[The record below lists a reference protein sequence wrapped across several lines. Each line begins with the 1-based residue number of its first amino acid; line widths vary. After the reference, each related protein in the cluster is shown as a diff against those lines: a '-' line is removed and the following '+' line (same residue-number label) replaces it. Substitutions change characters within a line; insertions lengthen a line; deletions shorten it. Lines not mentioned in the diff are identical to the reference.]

1 MPTMVKN
8 AKKIAESSWFNN
20 FIIAMIILAGILV
33 GLETEK
39 RIVNSYAAIINFLD
53 SVILFIFTV
62 EIVIKMAAE
71 GNKPWNYFRDSW
83 NQFDFMI
90 VFLSLV
96 APILPVDTSFLPILR
111 LVRIFRV
118 IRLVAAIPNL
128 RLLVEALL
136 RSLSSIFYIGLFLL
150 LLFYIYGTMAVI
162 IFGEN
167 DPIHFKNIPLAVLS
181 LFRVITL
188 EDWTD
193 VMYINMYGCDQYG
206 YGGYEHLC
214 TNPSAMPVGAALFF
228 ISFVAIG
235 TMIVLNLF
243 IGVVLNS
250 MDKVEEEEKE
260 KQKQNLLKALKS
272 NQENSLSNQIT
283 HLQETLN
290 NVNMELDLL
299 KRQVEKKGLGNF

>member
-8 AKKIAESSWFNN
+8 AQKIAESSWFNN

-260 KQKQNLLKALKS
+260 KQNLLKALKS

-290 NVNMELDLL
+290 SVNMELDLL
-299 KRQVEKKGLGNF
+299 KRQVEKSG

>member
-1 MPTMVKN
+1 
-8 AKKIAESSWFNN
+8 
-20 FIIAMIILAGILV
+20 MIILAGILV
-33 GLETEK
+33 GIETEK
-39 RIVNSYAAIINFLD
+39 RIANSYGVLINFFD

-62 EIVIKMAAE
+62 EIVIKMVAE
-71 GNKPWNYFRDSW
+71 GNKPLNYFRDSW

-162 IFGEN
+162 TFGEN
-167 DPIHFKNIPLAVLS
+167 DPIHFKNIPIAALS

-214 TNPSAMPVGAALFF
+214 TNPFAMPVGAALFF

-243 IGVVLNS
+243 IGVVLKS
-250 MDKVEEEEKE
+250 MDQVEEEEKE
-260 KQKQNLLKALKS
+260 KEKENFLKALTS
-272 NQENSLSNQIT
+272 NKENSLSNQIT
-283 HLQETLN
+283 HIQETLN
-290 NVNMELDLL
+290 SVNMELDLL
-299 KRQVEKKGLGNF
+299 KSQVDKAN

>member
-1 MPTMVKN
+1 MVQTS
-8 AKKIAESSWFNN
+8 KKIAESSWFNN

-33 GLETEK
+33 GIETEK
-39 RIVNSYAAIINFLD
+39 SIANSYGAIINFLD
-53 SVILFIFTV
+53 GIVLFIFTV
-62 EIVIKMAAE
+62 EIVIKMVAE

-90 VFLSLV
+90 VFLSLI
-96 APILPVDTSFLPILR
+96 APILPIDTSFLPILR

-118 IRLVAAIPNL
+118 IRLVTAIPNL

-214 TNPSAMPVGAALFF
+214 TNPSAMPVGGALFF
-228 ISFVAIG
+228 VSFVAIG

-243 IGVVLNS
+243 IGIVLKS
-250 MDKVEEEEKE
+250 MDKVEEQEKE
-260 KQKQNLLKALKS
+260 KEKENFLKALKS
-272 NQENSLSNQIT
+272 NKDNSMSNKITYIQEMLNSL
-283 HLQETLN
+283 
-290 NVNMELDLL
+290 NMELDLL
-299 KRQVEKKGLGNF
+299 KRQVDKRELENF

>member
-8 AKKIAESSWFNN
+8 AQKIAESSWFNN

-39 RIVNSYAAIINFLD
+39 SIVNSYGAIINFLD
-53 SVILFIFTV
+53 GIVLFIFTV
-62 EIVIKMAAE
+62 EIVIKMVAE

-162 IFGEN
+162 TFGEN
-167 DPIHFKNIPLAVLS
+167 DPIHFKNIPIATLS

-214 TNPSAMPVGAALFF
+214 TNPSAMPVGGALFF
-228 ISFVAIG
+228 VSFVAIG

-243 IGVVLNS
+243 IGIVLKS

-260 KQKQNLLKALKS
+260 KQNILKALRS

-290 NVNMELDLL
+290 SVNMELDLL

>member
-1 MPTMVKN
+1 MVQTS
-8 AKKIAESSWFNN
+8 KKIAESSWFNN

-33 GLETEK
+33 GIETEK
-39 RIVNSYAAIINFLD
+39 SIANSYGAIINFLD
-53 SVILFIFTV
+53 GIVLFIFTV
-62 EIVIKMAAE
+62 EIVIKMVAE

-90 VFLSLV
+90 VFLSLI
-96 APILPVDTSFLPILR
+96 APILPIDTSFLPILR

-118 IRLVAAIPNL
+118 IRLVTAIPNL

-260 KQKQNLLKALKS
+260 KQNLLKALKS

-299 KRQVEKKGLGNF
+299 KRQVDKRELENF